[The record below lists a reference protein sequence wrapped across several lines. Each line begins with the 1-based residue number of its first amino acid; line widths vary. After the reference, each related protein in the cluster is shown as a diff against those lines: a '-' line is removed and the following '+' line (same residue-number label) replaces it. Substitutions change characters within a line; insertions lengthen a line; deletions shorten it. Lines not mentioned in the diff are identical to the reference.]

1 MKCVSTLELINNTW
15 IRTDGEP
22 LDIAVKR
29 NYAFVATGFWGVATV
44 NISELEKVD
53 NIDLPGDGVAVECVD
68 NTLYVVESEFMNSSG
83 LHIFDVSNSLN
94 PLNRGTLEFRHSL
107 EDIYVEDNHAFL
119 VGNAGLEV
127 INVSDSETPEIV
139 GHYRFP
145 GWNTYEPGFMKGVH
159 VEGNMVYV
167 ADQSSFKIF
176 RFNDPLKVE
185 ENTKALPQ
193 CFRILQNYPNP
204 FNSSTTVLY
213 TLGKAG
219 WVTADIYDPAGRLV
233 ENLIHGYQTRGLNL
247 LQIYADNLATGTY
260 LVRFETSEGIQT
272 LEIQNIK

>member
-127 INVSDSETPEIV
+127 INVSDPENPEIV

-145 GWNTYEPGFMKGVH
+145 GWNTYEPGFMKSVF
-159 VEGNMVYV
+159 VEHDIVYV

-193 CFRILQNYPNP
+193 SFRILQNYPNP
-204 FNSSTTVLY
+204 FNSSTTLAY
-213 TLGKAG
+213 TLGKPG
-219 WVTADIYDPAGRLV
+219 WVMANMYNSAGRLV
-233 ENLIHGYQTRGLNL
+233 EKLVNNYQSQGRYSMP
-247 LQIYADNLATGTY
+247 IYGDNLAAGNY
-260 LVRFETSEGIQT
+260 LVKFETSDETITLGIQA
-272 LEIQNIK
+272 IK